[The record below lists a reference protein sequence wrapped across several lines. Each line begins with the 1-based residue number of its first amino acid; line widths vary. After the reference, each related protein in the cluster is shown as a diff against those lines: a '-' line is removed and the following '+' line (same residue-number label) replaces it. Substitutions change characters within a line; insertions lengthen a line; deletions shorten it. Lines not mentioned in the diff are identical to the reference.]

1 MRILLWQRPELP
13 AHVDYLHFLFLFL
26 GIGIK
31 QNYPVLVVGCFF
43 FNALFYSFS
52 PEFLGVQHSL

>member
-13 AHVDYLHFLFLFL
+13 VHGDYLHFLFLFL

-31 QNYPVLVVGCFF
+31 QNYPVLVVVVGFF
-43 FNALFYSFS
+43 FL
-52 PEFLGVQHSL
+52 